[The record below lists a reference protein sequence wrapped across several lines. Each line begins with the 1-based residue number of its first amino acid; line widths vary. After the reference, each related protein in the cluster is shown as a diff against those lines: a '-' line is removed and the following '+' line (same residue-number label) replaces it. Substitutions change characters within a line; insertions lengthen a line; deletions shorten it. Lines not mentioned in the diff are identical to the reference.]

1 MVRGKPYG
9 SQQVASLL
17 FPKKVKIIIIVM
29 IMIIIIIIMI
39 MMMTN
44 ITKTYPVLQ
53 NPHISPQGLLL
64 GLVSA
69 FPCLHLERGESMNDD
84 DDDDDWMM
92 MTVSI
97 SSPACLHI
105 LSLYRVIFF
114 TGTPLKS

>member
-29 IMIIIIIIMI
+29 IMIIIILIMI

-84 DDDDDWMM
+84 DDDWDDDD
-92 MTVSI
+92 
-97 SSPACLHI
+97 
-105 LSLYRVIFF
+105 SLYIITCLPSHSIIIQGDFCSLVS
-114 TGTPLKS
+114 P